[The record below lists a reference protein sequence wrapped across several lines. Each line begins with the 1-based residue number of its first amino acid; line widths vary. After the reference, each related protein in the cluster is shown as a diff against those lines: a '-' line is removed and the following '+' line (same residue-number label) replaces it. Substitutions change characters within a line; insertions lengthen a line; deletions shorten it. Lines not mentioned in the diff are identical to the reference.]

1 MEEQLAAIGE
11 CTITTD
17 LWISSHQQRS
27 TFHLQFVLLMLT
39 LRYILYAWSPTGPWC
54 WVPSWCPLLHVTR
67 LEDLRQNLLWDN
79 RQWLGHCKCYWAL
92 GDCSHTLQLAIIKA
106 LQVPR
111 VHNIIIAR
119 CKELVEHFKISS
131 KDTYKL
137 REKKHVMLQLP
148 QHQLIQECPTRR
160 GSTLSMLKR
169 LAEQQAAIAAVL
181 MEEKV
186 YMMTGQLPRNL

>member
-1 MEEQLAAIGE
+1 MAAIGE
-11 CTITTD
+11 CTLTTD
-17 LWISSHQQRS
+17 LWTSSHQQCSYISLTVYFIDADIKVHSVRS
-27 TFHLQFVLLMLT
+27 ESYRTLMVSPFVVSFAPCYKT
-39 LRYILYAWSPTGPWC
+39 
-54 WVPSWCPLLHVTR
+54 
-67 LEDLRQNLLWDN
+67 EDLRQSLLWDN
-79 RQWLGHCKCYWAL
+79 RQWLGHCKSYWAL

-137 REKKHVMLQLP
+137 REMMLQLP
-148 QHQLIQECPTRR
+148 QHQLIQECPTRW

-186 YMMTGQLPRNL
+186 K